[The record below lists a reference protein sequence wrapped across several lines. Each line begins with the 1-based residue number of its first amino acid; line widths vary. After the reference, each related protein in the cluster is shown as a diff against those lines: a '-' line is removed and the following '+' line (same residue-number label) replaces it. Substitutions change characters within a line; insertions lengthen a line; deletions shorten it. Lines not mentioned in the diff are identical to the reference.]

1 MNQPSDL
8 LSHAGDF
15 LRTTPEP
22 GWDAIA
28 ARVIAAVRAAP
39 RSGGWPLL
47 ANVPER
53 AGQGRVYISENV
65 VRSTL
70 AVTLRQRYL
79 CAPTSIEFDID
90 DGALRAVHIDVTGS
104 YGAELHELGD
114 RIRATAAQ
122 TVTELL
128 GAATTNRGPID
139 ITISNIVTGD
149 PLHS

>member
-1 MNQPSDL
+1 MENESPSDL

-15 LRTTPEP
+15 LRTSPEP

-39 RSGGWPLL
+39 CSGGLPL

-104 YGAELHELGD
+104 YGTELHELGD

-128 GAATTNRGPID
+128 GAATTEPRP
-139 ITISNIVTGD
+139 
-149 PLHS
+149 